1 MHIPKKYSPKQIF
14 QWKRIFMVSIAQNV
28 YDLKRCISSNDKE
41 WPRAFYD
48 ITDVRLFYK
57 KAI

>member
-1 MHIPKKYSPKQIF
+1 
-14 QWKRIFMVSIAQNV
+14 MVSIAQNV

-48 ITDVRLFYK
+48 ITDVRLLYR